1 MAAVDDISANF
12 LHGLKEHTR
21 GRGVA
26 PRRASGYDRSIYK
39 NNFPGI
45 PYSWQDVPTGRNEI
59 KKAEGNTA
67 FRGML
72 SSKASVKLVDTQI
85 DLEAS
90 AKLPDTDVAL
100 DVALEDDRQ
109 AILACAHA
117 MHMGG
122 CRAGGYNRLFQ
133 ITSRASS
140 PPTTPHA
147 RCARNL
153 EASQT
158 QCEDPEGNPKSGLCG
173 PIWLYT
179 SLQRNLDSA
188 LDEEATRDSYGE
200 LAKDLVADDQPEAL
214 HVHVYSQ
221 LC

>member
-1 MAAVDDISANF
+1 MRARNAHGGMQSWWLQPPISN
-12 LHGLKEHTR
+12 H
-21 GRGVA
+21 VA
-26 PRRASGYDRSIYK
+26 R
-39 NNFPGI
+39 
-45 PYSWQDVPTGRNEI
+45 V
-59 KKAEGNTA
+59 
-67 FRGML
+67 
-72 SSKASVKLVDTQI
+72 V
-85 DLEAS
+85 
-90 AKLPDTDVAL
+90 
-100 DVALEDDRQ
+100 
-109 AILACAHA
+109 
-117 MHMGG
+117 
-122 CRAGGYNRLFQ
+122 
-133 ITSRASS
+133 

-214 HVHVYSQ
+214 HVHVDSQ

>member
-1 MAAVDDISANF
+1 MAAVGNISADF

-117 MHMGG
+117 MGG
-122 CRAGGYNRLFQ
+122 CTRAGGYNRLFQ
-133 ITSRASS
+133 ITSRARR
-140 PPTTPHA
+140 PPHHPTCKMRAKP
-147 RCARNL
+147 R
-153 EASQT
+153 
-158 QCEDPEGNPKSGLCG
+158 GL
-173 PIWLYT
+173 T
-179 SLQRNLDSA
+179 NSMR
-188 LDEEATRDSYGE
+188 
-200 LAKDLVADDQPEAL
+200 
-214 HVHVYSQ
+214 
-221 LC
+221 

>member
-1 MAAVDDISANF
+1 MAAVGNISADF

-90 AKLPDTDVAL
+90 AKLPDTEVAL

-117 MHMGG
+117 IGG
-122 CRAGGYNRLFQ
+122 CTRACGYNRLFQ
-133 ITSRASS
+133 ISSRAS
-140 PPTTPHA
+140 PPHHPTCKMRAKP
-147 RCARNL
+147 R
-153 EASQT
+153 
-158 QCEDPEGNPKSGLCG
+158 GL
-173 PIWLYT
+173 T
-179 SLQRNLDSA
+179 NSMR
-188 LDEEATRDSYGE
+188 
-200 LAKDLVADDQPEAL
+200 
-214 HVHVYSQ
+214 
-221 LC
+221 

>member
-1 MAAVDDISANF
+1 MAAVGNISADF

-26 PRRASGYDRSIYK
+26 PRRASGYDRSIYTI
-39 NNFPGI
+39 NFPGM
-45 PYSWQDVPTGRNEI
+45 PYSWQDDPTGRNAIE
-59 KKAEGNTA
+59 KAEGNTV
-67 FRGML
+67 FPGLL
-72 SSKASVKLVDTQI
+72 SSNASVNLVDTQI

-140 PPTTPHA
+140 PPPLHMQDARETWRPHKLNARIPSPPFSAIWILRLTRRRQGILMVNWLKTWLPTTSP
-147 RCARNL
+147 R
-153 EASQT
+153 
-158 QCEDPEGNPKSGLCG
+158 P
-173 PIWLYT
+173 
-179 SLQRNLDSA
+179 
-188 LDEEATRDSYGE
+188 
-200 LAKDLVADDQPEAL
+200 L
-214 HVHVYSQ
+214 HVHVDSQ
-221 LC
+221 FC

>member
-1 MAAVDDISANF
+1 MAAVGNISADF

-140 PPTTPHA
+140 PPPLHMQDA
-147 RCARNL
+147 R
-153 EASQT
+153 ET
-158 QCEDPEGNPKSGLCG
+158 
-173 PIWLYT
+173 
-179 SLQRNLDSA
+179 
-188 LDEEATRDSYGE
+188 
-200 LAKDLVADDQPEAL
+200 
-214 HVHVYSQ
+214 
-221 LC
+221 